1 MQALAVA
8 EKPGSR
14 MIRPKESLC
23 ADTGNGPD
31 KVCFRRPGLGLAVF
45 AALFGL
51 LSAAL
56 GGYLYGG
63 VNHPE
68 QLALIFRE
76 MDAGYLV
83 NDFFV
88 NSASGF
94 GPRFYYTKLMAA
106 AGSVLPLP
114 LLFFALYLLVHI
126 GVAAVTAFAAR
137 DLTGSTVAGLL
148 AAVLVSSLTPFHLAY
163 PARVSEPALLP
174 QFLAAPL
181 LLLTLWK
188 GIRGEPVGA
197 AIVSLPAILLHPA
210 VGVGI
215 AALAMTAVAARRLF
229 PDYRTTLGGRIKG
242 LLTPDWG
249 LALAIPGLTVILFWI
264 IPLAYTADALRLT
277 NQEFVHI
284 LSYVRIP
291 HHTVPSSW
299 PVSDFF
305 LAGFFLG
312 AAFIALYEFRN
323 TDKAGQGQRDKA
335 VAITAI
341 FLAVPAGMLGSW
353 FFVEVIPNRWAATAT
368 FFRMAIYV
376 TWLGWIVIA
385 GQLAAQLTRRQ
396 WQWTLLGLVS
406 VVATPALF
414 LYQAIRFAAG
424 WRDGGQLLHSRPLF
438 AAAALTVVITAG
450 ITLTLMAGARPELD
464 THHLPL
470 NLVGLAVALSVA
482 CLPRL
487 LPAALAGLGCF
498 LLLTVTVLAMERY
511 AALPEIPLVSRY
523 VRNAQP
529 ALTLEDYRQRFK
541 DAPSTQL
548 SAVARRETDR
558 DAVFL
563 IPWRG
568 NWLNWRLFSERA
580 PVLGWKAHPFRDAGL
595 KEWHQRYLAIYD
607 REQGAGYPHNVTEAE
622 LLALQRKYRFDYA
635 VLPIDSPLHFPV
647 LATAGAWQLVQV
659 SPEPERDTDAGSPP
673 DRRVLK

>member
-1 MQALAVA
+1 
-8 EKPGSR
+8 

-31 KVCFRRPGLGLAVF
+31 KVCFRHPGLGLVVF
-45 AALFGL
+45 AVLFGL

-114 LLFFALYLLVHI
+114 LLFFTLYLLVHI

-148 AAVLVSSLTPFHLAY
+148 AVVLAASLTPFHLAY

-188 GIRGEPVGA
+188 GVRGEPVGA
-197 AIVSLPAILLHPA
+197 ALASLPAILLHPA
-210 VGVGI
+210 VGVGV
-215 AALAMTAVAARRLF
+215 AALSMTAVAARRLF
-229 PDYRTTLGGRIKG
+229 PDYRTPRGRTKG

-249 LALAIPGLTVILFWI
+249 LALAILGLTAILFWI

-406 VVATPALF
+406 AVATPALF
-414 LYQAIRFAAG
+414 AYQVIRFAAG
-424 WRDGGQLLHSRPLF
+424 RRDGGRLLHSRPLF
-438 AAAALTVVITAG
+438 AAAALTVVITAA
-450 ITLTLMAGARPELD
+450 ITLTLMDGARPELD

-470 NLVGLAVALSVA
+470 NLVGLAVVLSVVRF
-482 CLPRL
+482 PRL

-548 SAVARRETDR
+548 AAVARRETHPN
-558 DAVFL
+558 AVFL

-568 NWLNWRLFSERA
+568 NWLNWRLFSERV

-595 KEWHQRYLAIYD
+595 QEWHQRYLAIYD
-607 REQGAGYPHNVTEAE
+607 REQGVGYPYAVTEAG
-622 LLALQRKYRFDYA
+622 LLALQSKYYFDYA
-635 VLPIDSPLHFPV
+635 VLPVDSPLPFLA
-647 LATAGAWQLVQV
+647 LATAGGWKLVRV
-659 SPEPERDTDAGSPP
+659 SPELGQDAETGSPP
-673 DRRVLK
+673 TPGMLK